1 MDDEEEPRPQSSRAS
16 TSFPGSGPNTE
27 PVSRKRRHTECSSSS
42 DDDVEMEI
50 GRDRDSSSW
59 EDQESSDD
67 TKLKIDVPKRKILRK
82 RYSKSPTRKN
92 KEIVIPE
99 DVLAECS
106 KLLVMDQS
114 LDAKAKS
121 INWGTKQVKM
131 VLRAIVQSEE
141 MMIMLRNAG
150 LATGEKQPQQEPKMT
165 RAMTKKVVE
174 AGGEVPFILP
184 PATPV
189 KDVNKELFCL
199 FDEELNEEDNDPEYN
214 PEVDANS
221 DDDDSMLT
229 SEPSEVGTPCTQNTD
244 SRLSM
249 GGSAMSTPTSSHR
262 PTPEQFKRPFRALCG
277 DKHQASR
284 TLDFDGEEGG
294 GRVYSTRSR
303 VNITDKAIEELE
315 QLFVPPDITPDMYE
329 IPDENENEEY
339 VEFLKE
345 LYGGPEHVDDLDFED
360 DPEFVYCP
368 DEADQEIK
376 DPEELRNDKA
386 TKITKKEVADLMA
399 ELLDFANQNNDEDN
413 NKKVVKRRK
422 TPLPGDAIFDAVK
435 EHSQTDSTAGRQSRL
450 SAREGRLK
458 AQEEREEEEEEEEEA
473 VPVMTDA
480 ERQQLALQFQQ
491 HIQLLTQ
498 MSLMSSH
505 NPRWSGV
512 RQQTDRMMSDM
523 FRQSVQCQ
531 NSVAAQP
538 NLLTSMAVIREWD
551 QEGQNPTVITKNKN
565 SVKHRKRNRYFNISS
580 KLMDF
585 MSRQKVFYFPL
596 LLPAMGLSED
606 EGRIIWTPAEDHLL
620 AFAMRESVSLAR
632 KPGLKELSFA
642 VQRRFMRSKSAKQI
656 KDRIRNLKLREE
668 ENPVV
673 KFINTGV
680 CQPKCLQHTWS
691 EVGTGCKTLVEMFV
705 SSGTNHDFG
714 ENWVRQL
721 KDLILRKRLRTTRL
735 ILPSGPV
742 KASVGLSCG
751 AELLACSPAL
761 TTPQPILCVDGG
773 SATPSSDTDT
783 AELNN
788 QPGGQELARSPIK
801 KLVLSVSNYQKSPL
815 KAASDRIIKKY
826 TIISPHKR
834 TGSYLLKSPLKKVL
848 RRKPVP
854 ISPKPVTPSRKLPCL
869 SIKNSSPGIIDSS
882 YSPKSPNQDEV
893 EGLNEVDTPTNF
905 AKRKSRQQKETEL
918 TLALVGP
925 LETPEE
931 REARERKESTK
942 IFEDIMKE
950 VEDLPEKRTRFTE
963 IMMRAATEGTV
974 QTYKDLSELV
984 GPQSHIQELLLDLL
998 SESQA
1003 ASVSKEVYQ
1012 LHQQRINMKKFILKL
1027 NVAYRHQP
1035 AYHARVLREL
1045 DTMCADS
1052 SLTVEALR
1060 ALALKLFKHN
1070 QHLLDHFML
1079 LVPGVEPPDTMLP
1092 SPEHL
1097 DFPESDSDNSCVA
1110 SDTETITVQKSPD
1123 TYK

>member
-1 MDDEEEPRPQSSRAS
+1 MDDEDGPQLQSSRAS
-16 TSFPGSGPNTE
+16 TSFPPSPGPNTE
-27 PVSRKRRHTECSSSS
+27 PGGRKRTHTECSSS
-42 DDDVEMEI
+42 DDDVELEV

-82 RYSKSPTRKN
+82 RYSKSPNRKN

-189 KDVNKELFCL
+189 KEGNKELFCL

-277 DKHQASR
+277 EKHQASR

-413 NKKVVKRRK
+413 NKKVMKRRK

-435 EHSQTDSTAGRQSRL
+435 EHSQTESSAGRQSRL
-450 SAREGRLK
+450 SAREERGRHSR
-458 AQEEREEEEEEEEEA
+458 AEVEEEA
-473 VPVMTDA
+473 VPVMTEA
-480 ERQQLALQFQQ
+480 ERQQLGLQFQQ

-498 MSLMSSH
+498 MSLLSSH
-505 NPRWSGV
+505 SPQWSGV
-512 RQQTDRMMSDM
+512 RSQTDRMMSDM
-523 FRQSVQCQ
+523 FRHSVQCQ
-531 NSVAAQP
+531 ASVVAQP
-538 NLLTSMAVIREWD
+538 NLLPSLAVVREWD
-551 QEGQNPTVITKNKN
+551 QEGTNPTVITKNKN
-565 SVKHRKRNRYFNISS
+565 SVKHRKRNRYFNLSS
-580 KLMDF
+580 RLMDF
-585 MSRQKVFYFPL
+585 MARQTVFYFPL
-596 LLPAMGLSED
+596 LLPVMALSED
-606 EGRIIWTPAEDHLL
+606 ESRIIWSPAEDHLL
-620 AFAMRESVSLAR
+620 AFAMREAVPLAR

-642 VQRRFMRSKSAKQI
+642 VQRRFMRTKSAKQI
-656 KDRIRNLKLREE
+656 KDRIRNLRLREE
-668 ENPVV
+668 NNPVV
-673 KFINTGV
+673 KFLTSGV
-680 CQPKCLQHTWS
+680 CQPKCLQHTWP
-691 EVGTGCKTLVEMFV
+691 EVGNGCKTLVEMFV
-705 SSGTNHDFG
+705 SSGPHHDFP
-714 ENWVRQL
+714 ESWVRQL

-735 ILPSGPV
+735 ILPAAVRASG
-742 KASVGLSCG
+742 GLSCS
-751 AELLACSPAL
+751 AELLSSSSPAIN
-761 TTPQPILCVDGG
+761 TPQSILCVDG
-773 SATPSSDTDT
+773 STATPNSDTDT
-783 AELNN
+783 PDLNT
-788 QPGGQELARSPIK
+788 QPGGGEEPVRSPIK

-834 TGSYLLKSPLKKVL
+834 PGSYLLKSPLKRTF

-854 ISPKPVTPSRKLPCL
+854 ISPKPVTPSRKLPC
-869 SIKNSSPGIIDSS
+869 SSVKNSSPGIIDTN
-882 YSPKSPNQDEV
+882 YSPKSPSQEEV
-893 EGLNEVDTPTNF
+893 EGLNEVDTPTNIL
-905 AKRKSRQQKETEL
+905 KRKSRQQKETEL

-931 REARERKESTK
+931 KEARERKESTK
-942 IFEDIMKE
+942 IFEEIMKE
-950 VEDLPEKRTRFTE
+950 IEDCPEKKTLFTE
-963 IMMRAATEGTV
+963 IMTRAATEGTV
-974 QTYKDLSELV
+974 QTYKDLTELV
-984 GPQSHIQELLLDLL
+984 RPQSHIQELLLDLL

-1003 ASVSKEVYQ
+1003 AEVSKEVYQ
-1012 LHQQRINMKKFILKL
+1012 IHQQRINMKKFILKL

-1052 SLTVEALR
+1052 SLTVEALK

-1092 SPEHL
+1092 SPEQM
-1097 DFPESDSDNSCVA
+1097 DFPDSDSDNSCVA
-1110 SDTETITVQKSPD
+1110 SDTETITVQKSPE